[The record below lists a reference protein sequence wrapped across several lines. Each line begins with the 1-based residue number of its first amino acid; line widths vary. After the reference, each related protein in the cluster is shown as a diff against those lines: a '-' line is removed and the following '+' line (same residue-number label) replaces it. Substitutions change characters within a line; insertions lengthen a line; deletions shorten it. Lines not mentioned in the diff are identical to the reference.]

1 MNLFDILS
9 AGKRDLNEE
18 NVSSFLAWI
27 LDPKQSHGCGSLF
40 LNRLLNI
47 VDKDKYQ
54 PWLSKILNVDVLLEE
69 EVETNSGSKRFIDIV
84 IIISC
89 TDKKSI
95 IFAIE
100 NKIREGVYDKLQLKE
115 EYEGLIKNYGDADI
129 SLLYLTPNK
138 SVTLLP
144 NDFKIYSLNWSD
156 FSNETKYST
165 IVGMFC
171 NILKDDSVAKIN
183 PLSNELKFV
192 LKSFIVFAEKGFR
205 AYNNKTQASVKR
217 GNKYFKD
224 SVLGIDGVRELLKQN
239 EIDKNGNIYIG
250 FVGGINA
257 LKKINIEQL
266 VIRPFKWDD
275 NLENKI
281 KSNWIPIEQFIEIID
296 KSIESS
302 VY

>member
-18 NVSSFLAWI
+18 NVSSFLAWF

-40 LNRLLNI
+40 LTRLLNI

-144 NDFKIYSLNWSD
+144 NDFNIYSLTWAD
-156 FSNETKYST
+156 FSNETNYST
-165 IVGMFC
+165 IVGMFR

-183 PLSNELKFV
+183 PLSNELIFF

-205 AYNNKTQASVKR
+205 AYNKIQASVKR

-224 SVLGIDGVRELLKQN
+224 SVLGIDGVRELRKQN
-239 EIDKNGNIYIG
+239 ESDNNGNIYIG
-250 FVGGINA
+250 FIGGINA

-266 VIRPFKWDD
+266 VSRPFKWDD

-281 KSNWIPIEQFIEIID
+281 KTNWIPIEQFIET
-296 KSIESS
+296 IESAG
-302 VY
+302 

>member
-156 FSNETKYST
+156 FSNETNYST
-165 IVGMFC
+165 IVGMFR
-171 NILKDDSVAKIN
+171 NILNDDSVAKIN

-239 EIDKNGNIYIG
+239 ESDKNGNIYIG

-266 VIRPFKWDD
+266 VSRPFKWDD

-281 KSNWIPIEQFIEIID
+281 KTNWIPIEQFIET
-296 KSIESS
+296 IESAG
-302 VY
+302 

>member
-156 FSNETKYST
+156 FSNETNYST
-165 IVGMFC
+165 IVGMFR

-205 AYNNKTQASVKR
+205 AYNNKTQASVKI

-239 EIDKNGNIYIG
+239 ESDKNGNIYIG

-266 VIRPFKWDD
+266 VSRPFKWDD

-281 KSNWIPIEQFIEIID
+281 KTNWIPIEQFIET
-296 KSIESS
+296 IESAG
-302 VY
+302 

>member
-156 FSNETKYST
+156 FSNETNYST
-165 IVGMFC
+165 IVGMFR

-239 EIDKNGNIYIG
+239 ESDKNGNIYIG

-266 VIRPFKWDD
+266 VSRPFKWDD

-281 KSNWIPIEQFIEIID
+281 KTNWIPIEQFIET
-296 KSIESS
+296 IESAG
-302 VY
+302 